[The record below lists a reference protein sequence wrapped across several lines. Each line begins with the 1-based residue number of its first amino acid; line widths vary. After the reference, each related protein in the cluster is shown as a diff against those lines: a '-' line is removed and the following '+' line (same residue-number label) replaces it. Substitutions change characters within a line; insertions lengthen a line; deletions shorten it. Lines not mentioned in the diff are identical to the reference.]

1 MLTSYSLHLQICPHD
16 RIKYKCK
23 DCGGKG
29 VCVHGRRK
37 NQCLECGG
45 SQMCVHGRRKYRYAL
60 CMLRLT
66 WQSPDAF
73 QSTALRISCT
83 SLYHCLTRRETQVQR
98 MWRQIHL
105 PTRSAKGPVQ
115 GLWRFPDMRAQSR
128 AQQVRCMWW
137 RFYLPAFAPEGPVQR
152 LQSDAAL

>member
-1 MLTSYSLHLQICPHD
+1 MQRLRGQGRLCSRAPQEPVFGMRWKSDVRAWPAQVQVCPLHVKTYMAKS
-16 RIKYKCK
+16 R
-23 DCGGKG
+23 
-29 VCVHGRRK
+29 
-37 NQCLECGG
+37 CLSIYGI
-45 SQMCVHGRRKYRYAL
+45 
-60 CMLRLT
+60 
-66 WQSPDAF
+66 
-73 QSTALRISCT
+73 LRISCT

-152 LQSDAAL
+152 LQSDIPEPMCARPSGE